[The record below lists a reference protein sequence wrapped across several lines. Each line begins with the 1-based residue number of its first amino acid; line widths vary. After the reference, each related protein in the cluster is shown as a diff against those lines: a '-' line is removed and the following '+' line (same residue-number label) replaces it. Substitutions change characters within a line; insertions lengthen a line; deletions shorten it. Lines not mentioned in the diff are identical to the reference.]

1 MSRTLT
7 ISDELYARLEAEARS
22 HGLKSVEEYLDQI
35 QIPEAELSRREDIVR
50 EIDHLRERLLARYGQ
65 MPDSVDLLRKD
76 RAR

>member
-22 HGLKSVEEYLDQI
+22 RGINTVEEFLDRI

-50 EIDHLRERLLARYGQ
+50 EIDHLRERLFARYGQ
-65 MPDSVDLLRKD
+65 MPDSVDLLRED

>member
-22 HGLKSVEEYLDQI
+22 RGLKTVEEFLDRL
-35 QIPEAELSRREDIVR
+35 QIPEAELARREDVVR
-50 EIDHLRERLLARYGQ
+50 EIDHLRERLFSRYGQ
-65 MPDSVDLLRKD
+65 MPDSVDLLRED